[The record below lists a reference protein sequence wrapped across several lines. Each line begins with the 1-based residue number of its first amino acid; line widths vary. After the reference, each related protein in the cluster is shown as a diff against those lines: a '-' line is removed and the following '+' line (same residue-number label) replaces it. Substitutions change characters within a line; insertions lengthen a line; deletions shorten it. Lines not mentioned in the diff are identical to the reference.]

1 MCVRSARVSCMCK
14 LQLRPIT
21 RSAWGLLPVAGTT
34 PRAGMQVTG
43 VQGCWLVQVRQKLA
57 TPP

>member
-1 MCVRSARVSCMCK
+1 MCVRSARICK
-14 LQLRPIT
+14 LQLRPSP

-34 PRAGMQVTG
+34 PRAGMQVTRA
-43 VQGCWLVQVRQKLA
+43 QGCWLVQVRQKLA